1 LDVWSVE
8 IGVSITKCLGIEI
21 CNLYYFWGMRS
32 QKYKYYHRKERENAF
47 SGLDAESEY
56 VQLSSNPI
64 VDLIA

>member
-1 LDVWSVE
+1 
-8 IGVSITKCLGIEI
+8 
-21 CNLYYFWGMRS
+21 MRS